1 MEILFL
7 HFAVFILGVL
17 VSCSIFMMCFMPIY
31 KHVNG
36 WTHHQG
42 EKNNG

>member
-7 HFAVFILGVL
+7 HFAIFILGVV
-17 VSCSIFMMCFMPIY
+17 VSCLIFMMCFMPIY

>member
-1 MEILFL
+1 MEILFF
-7 HFAVFILGVL
+7 HFAIFILGV
-17 VSCSIFMMCFMPIY
+17 VISCLIFMMCFMPIY